1 MTILRPETLS
11 LTIWGARGSIPAPG
25 PHTLRYGGE
34 TTCLEIRAG
43 PHLLL
48 IDCGSG
54 ARLCGAAFAEE
65 GIEQLD
71 VLFTHTHM
79 DHLCGLPFFCSAY
92 DPRVAVSLWAGHIP
106 PGGTLEEIVER
117 MMSPPI
123 FPVATSALRNTEFR
137 SFKARDTFKLNSGL
151 TVSSTRLNHPGNG
164 CGFRID
170 WGGSSIAII
179 TDHEHGDDT
188 IDDAIA
194 EFVTGADL
202 MIYDAM
208 YLEDEYPKYVGWG
221 HSTPAQALDLAARSG
236 VGIPMIFHHDPSRG
250 DDALDTL
257 ARELDAQLPG
267 AMVATQGQTIHLTNG
282 KVEVG
287 TRRAA

>member
-1 MTILRPETLS
+1 
-11 LTIWGARGSIPAPG
+11 
-25 PHTLRYGGE
+25 
-34 TTCLEIRAG
+34 
-43 PHLLL
+43 
-48 IDCGSG
+48 
-54 ARLCGAAFAEE
+54 
-65 GIEQLD
+65 
-71 VLFTHTHM
+71 
-79 DHLCGLPFFCSAY
+79 
-92 DPRVAVSLWAGHIP
+92 
-106 PGGTLEEIVER
+106 
-117 MMSPPI
+117 
-123 FPVATSALRNTEFR
+123 
-137 SFKARDTFKLNSGL
+137 
-151 TVSSTRLNHPGNG
+151 
-164 CGFRID
+164 
-170 WGGSSIAII
+170 
-179 TDHEHGDDT
+179 
-188 IDDAIA
+188 
-194 EFVTGADL
+194 